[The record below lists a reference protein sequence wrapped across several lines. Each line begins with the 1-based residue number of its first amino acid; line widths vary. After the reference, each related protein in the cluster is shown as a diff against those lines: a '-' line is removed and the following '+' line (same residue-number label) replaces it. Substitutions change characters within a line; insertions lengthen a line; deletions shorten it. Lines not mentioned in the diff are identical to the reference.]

1 MTEKKIPSE
10 LGTQPVGKL
19 LRQYAVPSIVAM
31 LASSLYNIVDSV
43 FIGHGVDAL
52 ALSGLAVT
60 FPLMNIS
67 TAFGAMVGMGSS
79 TLISVKLGQKD
90 YDTAQQ
96 ILGNAVVMNVVMGVI
111 FGIFALL
118 FLDPILYFFGASDA
132 TISYARE
139 YMQIILLGNVFTHLY
154 FGFNALL
161 RAMGHPK
168 MAMTATIATV
178 ILNTVLDPL
187 FIFKTITIN
196 FDRIFGYLL
205 PDIISDSINFGIIQF
220 SGAGWGIRGAAIA
233 TILAQCIAL
242 TYQVFVMSD
251 KREFIHFKRGIYKL
265 KNYIVKEVLTIGL
278 SPCLMNLASCLVVI
292 FINRGLAE
300 YGGDYA
306 VGAYGIVHKMT
317 FIFVMIVMGF
327 NQAMQPIAGYN
338 YGAKAYD
345 RVTKVLKIT
354 IGLATIVTTLA
365 FVVGEFFPEYVA
377 LIFTS
382 DEKMIEMAVTG
393 MRYNCL
399 LFPIVGFQMV
409 AGNFFQSI
417 AQPGK
422 AIFLS
427 LSRQLLFLVPF
438 ILIFPHFWGIDGV
451 WISLPASDLVSSITA
466 AVMLGMFFRKHRK

>member
-10 LGTQPVGKL
+10 LGTRPVGEL
-19 LRQYAVPSIVAM
+19 LKQYAIPSIIAM
-31 LASSLYNIVDSV
+31 LASSLYNIVDSI
-43 FIGHGVDAL
+43 FIGHGVNAL
-52 ALSGLAVT
+52 ALSGLAAT

-90 YDTAQQ
+90 YKTAQQ
-96 ILGNAVVMNVVMGVI
+96 ILGNAVVMNVVMGFI
-111 FGIFALL
+111 FGLVALL
-118 FLDPILYFFGASDA
+118 FLDPILLAFGATDA
-132 TISYARE
+132 TIEYARD
-139 YMQIILLGNVFTHLY
+139 YMQIILLGNIFTHMY

-168 MAMTATIATV
+168 MAMKATIATV
-178 ILNTVLDPL
+178 IINTILDPL
-187 FIFKTITIN
+187 LIFDTIN
-196 FDRIFGYLL
+196 LGFVQFD
-205 PDIISDSINFGIIQF
+205 
-220 SGAGWGIRGAAIA
+220 GAGWGIRGAAIA
-233 TILAQCIAL
+233 TVLAQCISL
-242 TYQVFVMSD
+242 IWQVRVMSD
-251 KREFIHFKRGIYKL
+251 KREFIHFKRGIYHL

-278 SPCLMNLASCLVVI
+278 SPCLMNLASCFVVI
-292 FINRGLAE
+292 FINRGLLS

-327 NQAMQPIAGYN
+327 TQGMQPIAGYN

-354 IGLATIVTTLA
+354 ITLATIVTTLA
-365 FVVGEFFPEYVA
+365 FVIGEFCPEYVA
-377 LIFTS
+377 RIFTS
-382 DEKMIEMAVTG
+382 DEKMIEMAVVG

-422 AIFLS
+422 SIFLS

-438 ILIFPHFWGIDGV
+438 IIIFPHFWGIDGV
-451 WISLPASDLVSSITA
+451 WVSLPASDLVSSVIA
-466 AVMLGMFFRKHRK
+466 AIMLGQYFKKHKM

>member
-1 MTEKKIPSE
+1 MAEKKIPSE
-10 LGTQPVGKL
+10 LGTRPVGEL
-19 LRQYAVPSIVAM
+19 LRQYALPSIIAM
-31 LASSLYNIVDSV
+31 LASSLYNIVDSI

-67 TAFGAMVGMGSS
+67 TAFGAMVGVGSS

-90 YDTAQQ
+90 YKIAEK
-96 ILGNAVVMNVVMGVI
+96 ILGNAVVMNVVMGVV
-111 FGIFALL
+111 FGAIALL

-132 TISYARE
+132 TIGYARD
-139 YMQIILLGNVFTHLY
+139 YMQIILLGNVVTHMY

-168 MAMTATIATV
+168 MAMKATIATV
-178 ILNTVLDPL
+178 ILNTILDPL
-187 FIFKTITIN
+187 FIFDTIN
-196 FDRIFGYLL
+196 LGFV
-205 PDIISDSINFGIIQF
+205 QF

-233 TILAQCIAL
+233 TVLAQFISFIWQL
-242 TYQVFVMSD
+242 RVLSD
-251 KREFIHFKRGIYKL
+251 KREFIHLKRGIYRL
-265 KNYIVKEVLTIGL
+265 NGYIVREMLTIGL
-278 SPCLMNLASCLVVI
+278 SPCLMNLASCFVVI
-292 FINRGLAE
+292 FINRGLTS

-327 NQAMQPIAGYN
+327 NQGMQPIAGYN

-345 RVTKVLKIT
+345 RVTKVLKTT
-354 IGLATIVTTLA
+354 IFLATGVTTLA
-365 FVVGEFFPEYVA
+365 FVIGEFFPEYVA
-377 LIFTS
+377 RIFTS
-382 DEKMIEMAVTG
+382 DEKMIEMAVVG

-409 AGNFFQSI
+409 TGNFFQSI

-438 ILIFPHFWGIDGV
+438 IVIFPHFWGINGV
-451 WISLPASDLVSSITA
+451 WISLPASDLVSSVISA
-466 AVMLGMFFRKHRK
+466 CLLANYFRKHKM

>member
-10 LGTQPVGKL
+10 LGTRPVGEL
-19 LRQYAVPSIVAM
+19 LRQYALPSIIAM
-31 LASSLYNIVDSV
+31 LASSLYNIVDSI

-67 TAFGAMVGMGSS
+67 TAFGAMVGMGSA

-90 YDTAQQ
+90 YQIAEK
-96 ILGNAVVMNVVMGVI
+96 ILGNAVVMNIAMGVV
-111 FGIFALL
+111 FAVVSLL
-118 FLDPILYFFGASDA
+118 FLDPILYFFGASEA
-132 TISYARE
+132 SISYARE
-139 YMQIILLGNVFTHLY
+139 YMQIILLGNVFTHMY

-168 MAMTATIATV
+168 MAMKATILTV
-178 ILNTVLDPL
+178 VLNTVLDPL
-187 FIFKTITIN
+187 FIFETIN
-196 FDRIFGYLL
+196 LGFV
-205 PDIISDSINFGIIQF
+205 QF
-220 SGAGWGIRGAAIA
+220 SGFGWGIRGAAIA
-233 TILAQCIAL
+233 TILAQCISL
-242 TYQVFVMSD
+242 VWQVRVMSD
-251 KREFIHFKRGIYKL
+251 KRELIHFKRGIYRL
-265 KNYIVKEVLTIGL
+265 KSYIVKEVLTIGL
-278 SPCLMNLASCLVVI
+278 SPCLMNLASCFVVI

-327 NQAMQPIAGYN
+327 TQGMQPIAGYN

-354 IGLATIVTTLA
+354 IALATGVTTLA
-365 FVVGEFFPEYVA
+365 FVIGEFCPGAVA
-377 LIFTS
+377 RIFTS
-382 DEKMIEMAVTG
+382 DEQMIEMAVVG

-409 AGNFFQSI
+409 TGNFFQSI

-422 AIFLS
+422 SIFLS

-438 ILIFPHFWGIDGV
+438 IIIFPHFWGINGV
-451 WISLPASDLVSSITA
+451 WASLPASDLVSSVISA
-466 AVMLGMFFRKHRK
+466 CLLGHYFRKHKM

>member
-1 MTEKKIPSE
+1 MSEKKIPSE

-19 LRQYAVPSIVAM
+19 LKQYALPSIIAM
-31 LASSLYNIVDSV
+31 LASSLYNIVDSI

-90 YDTAQQ
+90 YGTAQS
-96 ILGNAVVMNVVMGVI
+96 ILGNAVVMNILMGVI
-111 FGIFALL
+111 FAAISLI
-118 FLDPILYFFGASDA
+118 FLDPILYFFGASEA
-132 TISYARE
+132 TIGYARD
-139 YMQIILLGNVFTHLY
+139 YMVIILLGNIITHMY

-168 MAMTATIATV
+168 MAMKATIATV
-178 ILNTVLDPL
+178 FVNTVLDPL
-187 FIFKTITIN
+187 LIFDTIN
-196 FDRIFGYLL
+196 LGFVE
-205 PDIISDSINFGIIQF
+205 F

-233 TILAQCIAL
+233 TVAAQCISL
-242 TYQVFVMSD
+242 VWQVRVMSD
-251 KREFIHFKRGIYKL
+251 KRELLHFRRGIYKL
-265 KNYIVKEVLTIGL
+265 KSYIVKEVLTIGL
-278 SPCLMNLASCLVVI
+278 PPCLMNLASCFVVI
-292 FINRGLAE
+292 FINRGLTT

-327 NQAMQPIAGYN
+327 QQAMQPIAGYN

-354 IGLATIVTTLA
+354 IALATCVTTLA
-365 FVVGEFFPEYVA
+365 FVIGEFFPEYVA

-382 DEKMIEMAVTG
+382 DAQMIEMAVVG

-409 AGNFFQSI
+409 TGSFFQSI

-438 ILIFPHFWGIDGV
+438 IIIFPHFWGINGV
-451 WISLPASDLVSSITA
+451 WVSLPASDLVSSIITS
-466 AVMLGMFFRKHRK
+466 VLLTNYFRKHKV

>member
-1 MTEKKIPSE
+1 MTDKKIPSE
-10 LGTQPVGKL
+10 LGTKPVGKL
-19 LRQYAVPSIVAM
+19 LKQYALPSIIAM
-31 LASSLYNIVDSV
+31 LASSLYNIVDSI

-67 TAFGAMVGMGSS
+67 TAFGAMVGMGSA

-90 YDTAQQ
+90 YGTAQN
-96 ILGNAVVMNVVMGVI
+96 ILGNAVVMNILMGVV
-111 FGIFALL
+111 FAAISLL
-118 FLDPILYFFGASDA
+118 FLDPILYFFGASES
-132 TISYARE
+132 TIGYARD
-139 YMQIILLGNVFTHLY
+139 YMMIILLGNVITHMY

-168 MAMTATIATV
+168 MAMKATIATV
-178 ILNTVLDPL
+178 LVNTVLDPL
-187 FIFKTITIN
+187 LIFETIDLG
-196 FDRIFGYLL
+196 FVKFA
-205 PDIISDSINFGIIQF
+205 
-220 SGAGWGIRGAAIA
+220 GAGWGIRGAAIA
-233 TILAQCIAL
+233 TVLAQCISL
-242 TYQVFVMSD
+242 VWQTRVMSD
-251 KREFIHFKRGIYKL
+251 KNELIHFKRGIYKL
-265 KNYIVKEVLTIGL
+265 KSYIVKEVLTIGL
-278 SPCLMNLASCLVVI
+278 PPCLMNLASCFVVI
-292 FINRGLAE
+292 FINRGLTS

-327 NQAMQPIAGYN
+327 QQAMQPIAGYN

-354 IGLATIVTTLA
+354 IALATGVTTLA
-365 FVVGEFFPEYVA
+365 FVIGEFFPEYVA
-377 LIFTS
+377 RVFTS
-382 DEKMIEMAVTG
+382 DAQMIEMAVVG

-409 AGNFFQSI
+409 TGSFFQSI

-422 AIFLS
+422 SIFLS

-438 ILIFPHFWGIDGV
+438 IIIFPHFWGINGV
-451 WISLPASDLVSSITA
+451 WISLPASDFVSSIFSA
-466 AVMLGMFFRKHRK
+466 CLLGHYFRKHKM

>member
-1 MTEKKIPSE
+1 MSEKKIPSE
-10 LGTQPVGKL
+10 LGTRPVGEL
-19 LRQYAVPSIVAM
+19 LRQYALPSIIAM
-31 LASSLYNIVDSV
+31 LASSLYNIVDSI

-67 TAFGAMVGMGSS
+67 TAFGAMVGMGSA

-90 YDTAQQ
+90 YQIAEK
-96 ILGNAVVMNVVMGVI
+96 ILGNAVVLNIAMGVV
-111 FGIFALL
+111 FAIASLL

-132 TISYARE
+132 SISYARE
-139 YMQIILLGNVFTHLY
+139 YMQIILLGNVFTHMY

-168 MAMTATIATV
+168 MAMRATILTV
-178 ILNTVLDPL
+178 IVNTILDPL
-187 FIFKTITIN
+187 FIFDTIDLG
-196 FDRIFGYLL
+196 FV
-205 PDIISDSINFGIIQF
+205 QF

-233 TILAQCIAL
+233 TILAQCISL
-242 TYQVFVMSD
+242 VWQVRVMSD
-251 KREFIHFKRGIYKL
+251 KRELIHFKRGIYRL
-265 KNYIVKEVLTIGL
+265 NSYIVKEVLTIGL
-278 SPCLMNLASCLVVI
+278 SPCLMNLASCFVVI

-327 NQAMQPIAGYN
+327 TQGMQPIAGYN

-354 IGLATIVTTLA
+354 IALATGVTTLA
-365 FVVGEFFPEYVA
+365 FVIGEFCPEIVA
-377 LIFTS
+377 RIFTS
-382 DEKMIEMAVTG
+382 DEQMVEMAAVG

-422 AIFLS
+422 SIFLS

-438 ILIFPHFWGIDGV
+438 IIIFPHFWGINGV
-451 WISLPASDLVSSITA
+451 WASLPASDLVSSIITA
-466 AVMLGMFFRKHRK
+466 CMLGHYFKKHKM

>member
-10 LGTQPVGKL
+10 LGTRPVGEL
-19 LRQYAVPSIVAM
+19 LKQYAIPSIIAM
-31 LASSLYNIVDSV
+31 LASSLYNIVDSI
-43 FIGHGVDAL
+43 FIGHGVNAL
-52 ALSGLAVT
+52 ALSGLAAT

-90 YDTAQQ
+90 YKTAQQ
-96 ILGNAVVMNVVMGVI
+96 ILGNAVVMNVVMGFI
-111 FGIFALL
+111 FGLVALL
-118 FLDPILYFFGASDA
+118 FLDPILLAFGATDA
-132 TISYARE
+132 TIEYARD
-139 YMQIILLGNVFTHLY
+139 YMQIILLGNIFTHMY

-168 MAMTATIATV
+168 MAMKATIATV
-178 ILNTVLDPL
+178 IINTILDPL
-187 FIFKTITIN
+187 LIFDTIN
-196 FDRIFGYLL
+196 LGFVQFD
-205 PDIISDSINFGIIQF
+205 
-220 SGAGWGIRGAAIA
+220 GAGWGIRGAAIA
-233 TILAQCIAL
+233 TVLAQCISL
-242 TYQVFVMSD
+242 IWQVRVMSD
-251 KREFIHFKRGIYKL
+251 KREFIHFKRGIYHL
-265 KNYIVKEVLTIGL
+265 KSYIVKEVLTIGL
-278 SPCLMNLASCLVVI
+278 SPCLMNLASCFVVI
-292 FINRGLAE
+292 FINRGLLS

-327 NQAMQPIAGYN
+327 TQGMQPIAGYN

-354 IGLATIVTTLA
+354 IALATIVTTLA
-365 FVVGEFFPEYVA
+365 FVIGEFCPEYVA
-377 LIFTS
+377 RIFTS
-382 DEKMIEMAVTG
+382 DEKMIEMAVVG

-422 AIFLS
+422 SIFLS

-438 ILIFPHFWGIDGV
+438 IIIFPHFWGIDGV
-451 WISLPASDLVSSITA
+451 WVSLPASDLVSSVIA
-466 AVMLGMFFRKHRK
+466 AIMLGQYFKKHKM

>member
-10 LGTQPVGKL
+10 LGTRPVGEL
-19 LRQYAVPSIVAM
+19 LKQYAIPSIIAM
-31 LASSLYNIVDSV
+31 LASSLYNIVDSI
-43 FIGHGVDAL
+43 FIGHGVNAL
-52 ALSGLAVT
+52 ALSGLAAT

-90 YDTAQQ
+90 YKTAQQ
-96 ILGNAVVMNVVMGVI
+96 ILGNAVVMNVVMGFI
-111 FGIFALL
+111 FGLVALL
-118 FLDPILYFFGASDA
+118 FLDPILLAFGATDA
-132 TISYARE
+132 TIEYARD
-139 YMQIILLGNVFTHLY
+139 YMQIILLGNIFTHMY

-168 MAMTATIATV
+168 MAMKATIATV
-178 ILNTVLDPL
+178 IINTILDPL
-187 FIFKTITIN
+187 LIFDTIN
-196 FDRIFGYLL
+196 LGFVQFD
-205 PDIISDSINFGIIQF
+205 
-220 SGAGWGIRGAAIA
+220 GAGWGIRVAAIA
-233 TILAQCIAL
+233 TVLAQCISL
-242 TYQVFVMSD
+242 IWQVRVMSD
-251 KREFIHFKRGIYKL
+251 KREFIHFKRGIYHL
-265 KNYIVKEVLTIGL
+265 KSYIVKEVLTIGL
-278 SPCLMNLASCLVVI
+278 SPCLMNLASCFVVI
-292 FINRGLAE
+292 FINRGLLS

-327 NQAMQPIAGYN
+327 TQGMQPIAGYN

-354 IGLATIVTTLA
+354 ITLATIVTTLA
-365 FVVGEFFPEYVA
+365 FVIGEFCPEYVA
-377 LIFTS
+377 RIFTS
-382 DEKMIEMAVTG
+382 DEKMIEMAVVG

-422 AIFLS
+422 SIFLS

-438 ILIFPHFWGIDGV
+438 IIIFPHFWGIDGV
-451 WISLPASDLVSSITA
+451 WVSLPASDLVSSVIA
-466 AVMLGMFFRKHRK
+466 AIMLGQYFKKHKM

>member
-1 MTEKKIPSE
+1 MTKKKIPSE
-10 LGTQPVGKL
+10 LGTRPVGEL
-19 LRQYAVPSIVAM
+19 LRQYALPSIIAM
-31 LASSLYNIVDSV
+31 LASSLYNIVDSI

-67 TAFGAMVGMGSS
+67 TAFGAMVGMGSA

-90 YDTAQQ
+90 YQIAEK
-96 ILGNAVVMNVVMGVI
+96 ILGNAVVMNIAMGVV
-111 FGIFALL
+111 FAVVSLL
-118 FLDPILYFFGASDA
+118 FLDPILYFFGASSA
-132 TISYARE
+132 SISYARE
-139 YMQIILLGNVFTHLY
+139 YMQIILLGNVFTHMY

-168 MAMTATIATV
+168 MAMKATILTV
-178 ILNTVLDPL
+178 ILNTILDPL
-187 FIFKTITIN
+187 FIFDTIN
-196 FDRIFGYLL
+196 LGFV
-205 PDIISDSINFGIIQF
+205 QF
-220 SGAGWGIRGAAIA
+220 NGAGWGIRGAAIA
-233 TILAQCIAL
+233 TILSQCISL
-242 TYQVFVMSD
+242 VWQVRVMSD
-251 KREFIHFKRGIYKL
+251 KRELIHFKRGIYRL
-265 KNYIVKEVLTIGL
+265 KSYIVKEVLTIGL
-278 SPCLMNLASCLVVI
+278 SPCLMNLASCFVVI

-327 NQAMQPIAGYN
+327 TQGMQPIAGYN

-354 IGLATIVTTLA
+354 IALATGVTTLA
-365 FVVGEFFPEYVA
+365 FVIGEFCPEVVA
-377 LIFTS
+377 RIFTS
-382 DEKMIEMAVTG
+382 DEKMIEMAVVG

-422 AIFLS
+422 SIFLS

-438 ILIFPHFWGIDGV
+438 IIIFPHFWGINGV
-451 WISLPASDLVSSITA
+451 WASLPASDLVSSVISA
-466 AVMLGMFFRKHRK
+466 CLLGNYFRKHKM

>member
-10 LGTQPVGKL
+10 LGTRPVGEL
-19 LRQYAVPSIVAM
+19 LKQYAVPAIIAM
-31 LASSLYNIVDSV
+31 LASSLYNIVDSI

-67 TAFGAMVGMGSS
+67 TAFGAMVGVGSS

-90 YDTAQQ
+90 YKIAQQ
-96 ILGNAVVMNVVMGVI
+96 ILGNAVVMNVVMGII
-111 FGIFALL
+111 FGALSL
-118 FLDPILYFFGASDA
+118 VFLDPILYFFGASDA
-132 TISYARE
+132 SISYARE
-139 YMQIILLGNVFTHLY
+139 YMQIILWGNVFTHIY

-168 MAMTATIATV
+168 MAMKATITTV
-178 ILNTVLDPL
+178 IVNTVLDPL
-187 FIFKTITIN
+187 FIFDTIDLG
-196 FDRIFGYLL
+196 FV
-205 PDIISDSINFGIIQF
+205 QF

-233 TILAQCIAL
+233 TVLAQCTSLIWQL
-242 TYQVFVMSD
+242 RVLSD
-251 KREFIHFKRGIYKL
+251 KREFIHLKRGIYRL
-265 KNYIVKEVLTIGL
+265 KSYIVKEVLVIGL
-278 SPCLMNLASCLVVI
+278 SPCLMNLASCFVVI
-292 FINRGLAE
+292 FINRGLAD

-327 NQAMQPIAGYN
+327 TQGMQPIAGYN

-345 RVTKVLKIT
+345 RVNKVLRIT
-354 IGLATIVTTLA
+354 IALATAVTTLA
-365 FVVGEFFPEYVA
+365 FVIGEFFPGYVA
-377 LIFTS
+377 RIFTS
-382 DEKMIEMAVTG
+382 DEQMIEMAVVG

-399 LFPIVGFQMV
+399 MFPIVGFQMV

-438 ILIFPHFWGIDGV
+438 IIIFPHFWGIDGV
-451 WISLPASDLVSSITA
+451 WISLPASDLVSAITA
-466 AVMLGMFFRKHRK
+466 AIMLGYYFKTHKM

>member
-10 LGTQPVGKL
+10 LGTRPVGEL
-19 LRQYAVPSIVAM
+19 LRQYALPSIIAM
-31 LASSLYNIVDSV
+31 LASSLYNIVDSI
-43 FIGHGVDAL
+43 FIGHGVDAM

-90 YDTAQQ
+90 YKIAQQ
-96 ILGNAVVMNVVMGVI
+96 ILGNAVVMNIVMGVV
-111 FGIFALL
+111 FGVIALL
-118 FLDPILYFFGASDA
+118 FLDPILYFFGASEA
-132 TISYARE
+132 SIGYARD
-139 YMQIILLGNVFTHLY
+139 YMQIILLGNVFTHMY

-168 MAMTATIATV
+168 MAMKATIATV
-178 ILNTVLDPL
+178 IINTILEPL
-187 FIFKTITIN
+187 FIFDTIDLG
-196 FDRIFGYLL
+196 FV
-205 PDIISDSINFGIIQF
+205 QF

-233 TILAQCIAL
+233 TVLSQCISLAW
-242 TYQVFVMSD
+242 QVRVMSD
-251 KREFIHFKRGIYKL
+251 KRELIHFKRGIYRL
-265 KNYIVKEVLTIGL
+265 KSYIVKEVLTIGL
-278 SPCLMNLASCLVVI
+278 SPCLMNLASCFVVI
-292 FINRGLAE
+292 FINRGLAS

-327 NQAMQPIAGYN
+327 NQGMQPIAGYN

-345 RVTKVLKIT
+345 RVTKVLKTT
-354 IGLATIVTTLA
+354 IVLATGVTTLA
-365 FVVGEFFPEYVA
+365 FLIGEFCPELVA
-377 LIFTS
+377 RIFTS
-382 DEKMIEMAVTG
+382 DEKMIEMAAVG

-409 AGNFFQSI
+409 TGNFFQSI

-438 ILIFPHFWGIDGV
+438 IVIFPHFWGINGV
-451 WISLPASDLVSSITA
+451 WISLPASDLVSSVISGCLL
-466 AVMLGMFFRKHRK
+466 VHYFKKHKM

>member
-10 LGTQPVGKL
+10 LGTRPVGEL
-19 LRQYAVPSIVAM
+19 LRQYALPSIIAM
-31 LASSLYNIVDSV
+31 LASSLYNIVDSI
-43 FIGHGVDAL
+43 FIGHGVNAL
-52 ALSGLAVT
+52 ALSGLAAT

-90 YDTAQQ
+90 YKTAQQ
-96 ILGNAVVMNVVMGVI
+96 ILGNAVVMNIVMGLI
-111 FGIFALL
+111 FGAIALIFI
-118 FLDPILYFFGASDA
+118 DPILFAFGATDT
-132 TISYARE
+132 TIEYARD
-139 YMQIILLGNVFTHLY
+139 YMQIILLGNIFTHMY

-168 MAMTATIATV
+168 MAMKATIATV
-178 ILNTVLDPL
+178 IINTILDPL
-187 FIFKTITIN
+187 FIFDTIDLG
-196 FDRIFGYLL
+196 F
-205 PDIISDSINFGIIQF
+205 IQF
-220 SGAGWGIRGAAIA
+220 NGAGWGIRGAAIA
-233 TILAQCIAL
+233 TVLAQCISL
-242 TYQVFVMSD
+242 VWQVRVMSD
-251 KREFIHFKRGIYKL
+251 KRELIHFKRGIYRL
-265 KNYIVKEVLTIGL
+265 KSYIVKEVLTIGL

-292 FINRGLAE
+292 FINRGLLN

-327 NQAMQPIAGYN
+327 TQGMQPIAGYN

-354 IGLATIVTTLA
+354 IALATIVTTLA
-365 FVVGEFFPEYVA
+365 FVIGEFFPEYVA
-377 LIFTS
+377 RIFTS
-382 DEKMIEMAVTG
+382 DTKMIEMAVVG

-399 LFPIVGFQMV
+399 VFPIVGFQMV

-422 AIFLS
+422 SIFLS
-427 LSRQLLFLVPF
+427 LSRQLLFLIPF
-438 ILIFPHFWGIDGV
+438 IIIFPHFWGIDGV
-451 WISLPASDLVSSITA
+451 WVSLPASDLVSSIIA
-466 AVMLGMFFRKHRK
+466 AIMLGQYFKKHKM

>member
-10 LGTQPVGKL
+10 LGTRPVGEL
-19 LRQYAVPSIVAM
+19 LKQYAIPSIIAM
-31 LASSLYNIVDSV
+31 LASSLYNIVDSI
-43 FIGHGVDAL
+43 FIGHGVNAL
-52 ALSGLAVT
+52 ALSGLAAT

-90 YDTAQQ
+90 YKTAQE
-96 ILGNAVVMNVVMGVI
+96 ILGNAVVMNVVMGFI
-111 FGIFALL
+111 FGLVALL
-118 FLDPILYFFGASDA
+118 FLDPILLAFGATDA
-132 TISYARE
+132 TIEYARD
-139 YMQIILLGNVFTHLY
+139 YMQIILLGNIFTHMY

-168 MAMTATIATV
+168 MAMKATIATV
-178 ILNTVLDPL
+178 IINTILDPL
-187 FIFKTITIN
+187 LIFDTIN
-196 FDRIFGYLL
+196 LGFVQFD
-205 PDIISDSINFGIIQF
+205 
-220 SGAGWGIRGAAIA
+220 GAGWGIRGAAIA
-233 TILAQCIAL
+233 TVLAQCISL
-242 TYQVFVMSD
+242 IWQVRVMSD
-251 KREFIHFKRGIYKL
+251 KREFIHFKRGIYHL
-265 KNYIVKEVLTIGL
+265 KSYIVKEVLTIGL
-278 SPCLMNLASCLVVI
+278 SPCLMNLASCFVVI
-292 FINRGLAE
+292 FINRGLLS

-327 NQAMQPIAGYN
+327 TQGMQPIAGYN

-354 IGLATIVTTLA
+354 ITLATIVTTLA
-365 FVVGEFFPEYVA
+365 FVIGEFCPEYVA
-377 LIFTS
+377 RIFTS
-382 DEKMIEMAVTG
+382 DEKMIEMAVVG

-422 AIFLS
+422 SIFLS

-438 ILIFPHFWGIDGV
+438 IIIFPHFWGIDGV
-451 WISLPASDLVSSITA
+451 WVSLPASDLVSSVIA
-466 AVMLGMFFRKHRK
+466 AIMLGQYFKKHKM

>member
-1 MTEKKIPSE
+1 MTKKKIPSE
-10 LGTQPVGKL
+10 LGTHPVGEL
-19 LRQYAVPSIVAM
+19 LRQYALPSIIAM
-31 LASSLYNIVDSV
+31 LASSLYNIVDSI

-67 TAFGAMVGMGSS
+67 TAFGAMVGMGSA

-90 YDTAQQ
+90 YQIAEK
-96 ILGNAVVMNVVMGVI
+96 ILGNAVVMNIAMGVV
-111 FGIFALL
+111 FAVVSLL
-118 FLDPILYFFGASDA
+118 FLDPILYFFGASPA
-132 TISYARE
+132 SISYARE
-139 YMQIILLGNVFTHLY
+139 YMQIILLGNVFTHMY

-168 MAMTATIATV
+168 MAMKATILTV
-178 ILNTVLDPL
+178 ILNTILDPL
-187 FIFKTITIN
+187 FIFDTIN
-196 FDRIFGYLL
+196 LGFV
-205 PDIISDSINFGIIQF
+205 QF
-220 SGAGWGIRGAAIA
+220 NGAGWGIRGAAIA
-233 TILAQCIAL
+233 TILSQCISL
-242 TYQVFVMSD
+242 VWQVRVMSD
-251 KREFIHFKRGIYKL
+251 KRELIHFKRGIYRL
-265 KNYIVKEVLTIGL
+265 KSYIVKEVLTIGL
-278 SPCLMNLASCLVVI
+278 SPCLMNLASCFVVI

-327 NQAMQPIAGYN
+327 TQGMQPIAGYN

-354 IGLATIVTTLA
+354 IALATGVTTLA
-365 FVVGEFFPEYVA
+365 FVIGEFCPGVVA
-377 LIFTS
+377 RIFTS
-382 DEKMIEMAVTG
+382 DEKMIEMAVVG

-422 AIFLS
+422 SIFLS

-438 ILIFPHFWGIDGV
+438 IIIFPHFWGIDGV
-451 WISLPASDLVSSITA
+451 WVSLPASDLVSSIISA
-466 AVMLGMFFRKHRK
+466 CMLGHYFKKHKM

>member
-19 LRQYAVPSIVAM
+19 LKKYALPSIIAM
-31 LASSLYNIVDSV
+31 LASSLYNIVDSI

-67 TAFGAMVGMGSS
+67 TAFGAMVGMGSA

-90 YDTAQQ
+90 YGTAQH
-96 ILGNAVVMNVVMGVI
+96 ILGNAVVMNVLMGVV
-111 FGIFALL
+111 FAAISLL
-118 FLDPILYFFGASDA
+118 FLDPILYFFGASES
-132 TISYARE
+132 TIGYARD
-139 YMQIILLGNVFTHLY
+139 YMVIILLGNVITHMY

-168 MAMTATIATV
+168 MAMKATIATV
-178 ILNTVLDPL
+178 LVNTVLDPL
-187 FIFKTITIN
+187 LIFETIDLG
-196 FDRIFGYLL
+196 FVK
-205 PDIISDSINFGIIQF
+205 F

-233 TILAQCIAL
+233 TVLAQCISL
-242 TYQVFVMSD
+242 VWQTRVMSD
-251 KREFIHFKRGIYKL
+251 KNELIHFKRGIYKL
-265 KNYIVKEVLTIGL
+265 KSYIVKEVLTIGL
-278 SPCLMNLASCLVVI
+278 PPCLMNLASCFVVI
-292 FINRGLAE
+292 FINRGLTS

-327 NQAMQPIAGYN
+327 QQAMQPIAGYN

-354 IGLATIVTTLA
+354 IALATGVTTLA
-365 FVVGEFFPEYVA
+365 FVIGEFFPEYVA
-377 LIFTS
+377 RIFTS
-382 DEKMIEMAVTG
+382 DAQMIEMAVVG

-399 LFPIVGFQMV
+399 LFPIVGFQMIT
-409 AGNFFQSI
+409 GSFFQSI

-422 AIFLS
+422 SIFLS

-438 ILIFPHFWGIDGV
+438 IIIFPHFWGINGV
-451 WISLPASDLVSSITA
+451 WISLPASDFVSSIFSA
-466 AVMLGMFFRKHRK
+466 CLLGHYFKKHKM

>member
-1 MTEKKIPSE
+1 MAEKKIPSE
-10 LGTQPVGKL
+10 LGTRPVGEL
-19 LRQYAVPSIVAM
+19 LKQYALPSIIAM
-31 LASSLYNIVDSV
+31 LASSLYNIVDSI
-43 FIGHGVDAL
+43 FIGHGVDAM

-67 TAFGAMVGMGSS
+67 TAFGAMVGMGSA

-90 YDTAQQ
+90 YQIAEK
-96 ILGNAVVMNVVMGVI
+96 ILGNAVVLNIAMGVV
-111 FGIFALL
+111 FAVVSLL
-118 FLDPILYFFGASDA
+118 FLDPILYFFGASEA
-132 TISYARE
+132 SISYARE
-139 YMQIILLGNVFTHLY
+139 YMQIILLGNLFTHMY

-168 MAMTATIATV
+168 MAMRATILTV
-178 ILNTVLDPL
+178 ILNTILDPL
-187 FIFKTITIN
+187 FIFDTIN
-196 FDRIFGYLL
+196 LGFV
-205 PDIISDSINFGIIQF
+205 QF
-220 SGAGWGIRGAAIA
+220 NGAGWGIRGAAIA
-233 TILAQCIAL
+233 TILAQCVSL
-242 TYQVFVMSD
+242 VWQVRVMSD
-251 KREFIHFKRGIYKL
+251 KRELIHFKRGIYRL
-265 KNYIVKEVLTIGL
+265 NSYIVKEVLTIGL
-278 SPCLMNLASCLVVI
+278 SPCLMNLASCFVVI
-292 FINRGLAE
+292 FINRGLAN

-327 NQAMQPIAGYN
+327 TQGMQPIAGYN

-354 IGLATIVTTLA
+354 ITLATIVTTLA
-365 FVVGEFFPEYVA
+365 FVIGEFCPGVVA
-377 LIFTS
+377 RIFTS
-382 DEKMIEMAVTG
+382 DEKMIEMAVVG

-422 AIFLS
+422 SIFLS

-438 ILIFPHFWGIDGV
+438 IIIFPHFWGIDGV
-451 WISLPASDLVSSITA
+451 WVSLPASDLVSSIISA
-466 AVMLGMFFRKHRK
+466 CMLGHYFKKHKM

>member
-1 MTEKKIPSE
+1 MSDKKIPSE

-19 LRQYAVPSIVAM
+19 LKQYALPSIIAM
-31 LASSLYNIVDSV
+31 LASSLYNIVDSI

-90 YDTAQQ
+90 YDTAQS
-96 ILGNAVVMNVVMGVI
+96 ILGNAVVMNILMGVI
-111 FGIFALL
+111 FAAISLI
-118 FLDPILYFFGASDA
+118 FLDPILYFFGASEA
-132 TISYARE
+132 TIGYARD
-139 YMQIILLGNVFTHLY
+139 YMVIILLGNIITHMY

-168 MAMTATIATV
+168 MAMKATIATV
-178 ILNTVLDPL
+178 LVNTVLDPL
-187 FIFKTITIN
+187 LIFDTIN
-196 FDRIFGYLL
+196 LGFVE
-205 PDIISDSINFGIIQF
+205 F

-233 TILAQCIAL
+233 TVAAQCISL
-242 TYQVFVMSD
+242 VWQVRVMSD
-251 KREFIHFKRGIYKL
+251 KRELLHFRRGIYKL
-265 KNYIVKEVLTIGL
+265 KSYIVKEVLTIGL
-278 SPCLMNLASCLVVI
+278 PPCLMNLASCFVVI
-292 FINRGLAE
+292 FINRGLTT

-327 NQAMQPIAGYN
+327 QQAMQPIAGYN

-354 IGLATIVTTLA
+354 IALATCVTTLA
-365 FVVGEFFPEYVA
+365 FVIGEFFPEYVA

-382 DEKMIEMAVTG
+382 DAQMIEMAVIG

-409 AGNFFQSI
+409 TGSFFQSI

-438 ILIFPHFWGIDGV
+438 IIIFPHFWGINGV
-451 WISLPASDLVSSITA
+451 WISLPASDLVSSIITT
-466 AVMLGMFFRKHRK
+466 VLLTNYFRKHKV

>member
-1 MTEKKIPSE
+1 MAEKKIPSE
-10 LGTQPVGKL
+10 LGTRPVGEL
-19 LRQYAVPSIVAM
+19 LKQYALPSIIAM
-31 LASSLYNIVDSV
+31 LASSLYNIVDSI
-43 FIGHGVDAL
+43 FIGHGVDAM

-67 TAFGAMVGMGSS
+67 TAFGAMVGMGSA

-90 YDTAQQ
+90 YQIAEK
-96 ILGNAVVMNVVMGVI
+96 ILGNAVVLNIAMGVV
-111 FGIFALL
+111 FAVVSLL
-118 FLDPILYFFGASDA
+118 FLDPILYYFGASEA
-132 TISYARE
+132 SISYARE
-139 YMQIILLGNVFTHLY
+139 YMQIILLGNLFTHMY

-168 MAMTATIATV
+168 MAMRATILTV
-178 ILNTVLDPL
+178 IVNTILDPL
-187 FIFKTITIN
+187 FIFDTIN
-196 FDRIFGYLL
+196 LGFV
-205 PDIISDSINFGIIQF
+205 QF
-220 SGAGWGIRGAAIA
+220 NGAGWGIRGAAIA
-233 TILAQCIAL
+233 TILAQCISL
-242 TYQVFVMSD
+242 VWQVRVMSD
-251 KREFIHFKRGIYKL
+251 KRELIHFKRGIYRL
-265 KNYIVKEVLTIGL
+265 NNYIVKEVLTIGL
-278 SPCLMNLASCLVVI
+278 SPCLMNLASCFVVI
-292 FINRGLAE
+292 FINRGLAN

-327 NQAMQPIAGYN
+327 TQGMQPIAGYN

-354 IGLATIVTTLA
+354 ITLATIVTTLA
-365 FVVGEFFPEYVA
+365 FVIGGFCPGVVA
-377 LIFTS
+377 RIFTS
-382 DEKMIEMAVTG
+382 DEKMIEMAVVG

-422 AIFLS
+422 SIFLS

-438 ILIFPHFWGIDGV
+438 IIIFPHFWGIDGV
-451 WISLPASDLVSSITA
+451 WVSLPASDLVSSIISA
-466 AVMLGMFFRKHRK
+466 CMLGHYFKKHKM

>member
-10 LGTQPVGKL
+10 LGTRPVAEL
-19 LRQYAVPSIVAM
+19 LKQYAIPSIIAM
-31 LASSLYNIVDSV
+31 LASSLYNIVDSI
-43 FIGHGVDAL
+43 FIGHGVNAL
-52 ALSGLAVT
+52 ALSGLAAT

-90 YDTAQQ
+90 YKTAQQ
-96 ILGNAVVMNVVMGVI
+96 ILGNAVVMNVVMGFI
-111 FGIFALL
+111 FGLVALL
-118 FLDPILYFFGASDA
+118 FLDPILLTFGATDA
-132 TISYARE
+132 TIEYARD
-139 YMQIILLGNVFTHLY
+139 YMQIILLGNIFTHMY

-168 MAMTATIATV
+168 MAMKATIATV
-178 ILNTVLDPL
+178 IINTILDPL
-187 FIFKTITIN
+187 LIFDTIN
-196 FDRIFGYLL
+196 LGFVQFD
-205 PDIISDSINFGIIQF
+205 
-220 SGAGWGIRGAAIA
+220 GAGWGIRGAAIA
-233 TILAQCIAL
+233 TVLAQCISL
-242 TYQVFVMSD
+242 IWQVRVMSD
-251 KREFIHFKRGIYKL
+251 KREFIHFKRGIYHL
-265 KNYIVKEVLTIGL
+265 KSYIVKEVLTIGL
-278 SPCLMNLASCLVVI
+278 SPCLMNLASCFVVI
-292 FINRGLAE
+292 FINRGLLS

-327 NQAMQPIAGYN
+327 TQGMQPIAGYN

-354 IGLATIVTTLA
+354 ITLATIVTTLA
-365 FVVGEFFPEYVA
+365 FVIGEFCPEYVA
-377 LIFTS
+377 RIFTS
-382 DEKMIEMAVTG
+382 DEKMIEMAVVG

-422 AIFLS
+422 SIFLS

-438 ILIFPHFWGIDGV
+438 IIIFPHFWGIDGV
-451 WISLPASDLVSSITA
+451 WVSLPASDLVSSVIA
-466 AVMLGMFFRKHRK
+466 AIMLGQYFKKHKM

>member
-10 LGTQPVGKL
+10 LGTRPVGEL
-19 LRQYAVPSIVAM
+19 LRQYALPSIIAM
-31 LASSLYNIVDSV
+31 LASSLYNIVDSI
-43 FIGHGVDAL
+43 FIGHGVNAL
-52 ALSGLAVT
+52 ALSGLAAT

-90 YDTAQQ
+90 YKTAQQ
-96 ILGNAVVMNVVMGVI
+96 ILGNAVVMNIAMGVI
-111 FGIFALL
+111 FGAIALL
-118 FLDPILYFFGASDA
+118 FLDPILYAFGATDT
-132 TISYARE
+132 TIEYARD
-139 YMQIILLGNVFTHLY
+139 YMQIILWGNVCTHMY

-168 MAMTATIATV
+168 MAMKATIATV
-178 ILNTVLDPL
+178 ITNTILDPL
-187 FIFKTITIN
+187 FIFDTIDLG
-196 FDRIFGYLL
+196 F
-205 PDIISDSINFGIIQF
+205 IQF
-220 SGAGWGIRGAAIA
+220 NGMGWGIRGAAIA
-233 TILAQCIAL
+233 TVLAQCISL
-242 TYQVFVMSD
+242 VWQVRVMSD
-251 KREFIHFKRGIYKL
+251 SRELIHFKRGIYRL
-265 KNYIVKEVLTIGL
+265 KSYIVREVLTIGL
-278 SPCLMNLASCLVVI
+278 SPCLMNLASCFVVI
-292 FINRGLAE
+292 FINRGLLN

-327 NQAMQPIAGYN
+327 TQGMQPIAGYN

-345 RVTKVLKIT
+345 RVNKVLKIT
-354 IGLATIVTTLA
+354 IVLATGVTTLA
-365 FVVGEFFPEYVA
+365 FVIGQFFPEYVA
-377 LIFTS
+377 HIFTS
-382 DEKMIEMAVTG
+382 DEKMIEMAVVG

-422 AIFLS
+422 SIFLS

-438 ILIFPHFWGIDGV
+438 ILIFPHFWGINGV
-451 WISLPASDLVSSITA
+451 WVSLPASDLVSSIIA
-466 AVMLGMFFRKHRK
+466 ACLLGNYFKKHKM

>member
-1 MTEKKIPSE
+1 MGE
-10 LGTQPVGKL
+10 L
-19 LRQYAVPSIVAM
+19 LRQYALPSIIAM
-31 LASSLYNIVDSV
+31 LASSLYNIVDSI
-43 FIGHGVDAL
+43 FIGHGVDAM

-67 TAFGAMVGMGSS
+67 TAFGAMVGMGSA

-90 YDTAQQ
+90 YQIAEK
-96 ILGNAVVMNVVMGVI
+96 ILGNAVVMNIAMGVV
-111 FGIFALL
+111 FAIVSLL
-118 FLDPILYFFGASDA
+118 FLDPILYFFGASEA
-132 TISYARE
+132 SISYARE
-139 YMQIILLGNVFTHLY
+139 YMQIILIGNVFTHMY

-168 MAMTATIATV
+168 MAMRATILTV

-187 FIFKTITIN
+187 FIFETIN
-196 FDRIFGYLL
+196 LGFV
-205 PDIISDSINFGIIQF
+205 QF
-220 SGAGWGIRGAAIA
+220 NGFGWGIRGAAIA
-233 TILAQCIAL
+233 TILAQCISL
-242 TYQVFVMSD
+242 VWQVRVMSD
-251 KREFIHFKRGIYKL
+251 KRELIHFKRGIYRL
-265 KNYIVKEVLTIGL
+265 NNYIVKEVLTIGL
-278 SPCLMNLASCLVVI
+278 SPCLMNLASCFVVI

-327 NQAMQPIAGYN
+327 TQGMQPIAGYN

-354 IGLATIVTTLA
+354 IALATGVTTLA
-365 FVVGEFFPEYVA
+365 FVIGEFCPGVVA
-377 LIFTS
+377 RIFTS
-382 DEKMIEMAVTG
+382 DEQMIEMAVVG

-409 AGNFFQSI
+409 TGNFFQSI

-422 AIFLS
+422 SIFLS

-438 ILIFPHFWGIDGV
+438 IIIFPHFWGINGV
-451 WISLPASDLVSSITA
+451 WMSLPASDFVSSIISA
-466 AVMLGMFFRKHRK
+466 CLLGHYFRKHKM

>member
-10 LGTQPVGKL
+10 LGTRPIGEL
-19 LRQYAVPSIVAM
+19 LKQYALPSIIAM
-31 LASSLYNIVDSV
+31 LASSLYNIVDSI

-52 ALSGLAVT
+52 ALSGLAIT

-67 TAFGAMVGMGSS
+67 TAFGAMVGVGSS

-90 YDTAQQ
+90 YKTAQQ
-96 ILGNAVVMNVVMGVI
+96 ILGNAVVMNIVMGVV
-111 FGIFALL
+111 FGVIALL

-132 TISYARE
+132 TIGYARD
-139 YMQIILLGNVFTHLY
+139 YMQIILWGNVFTHMY

-168 MAMTATIATV
+168 MAMKATIATV
-178 ILNTVLDPL
+178 VVNTILDPL
-187 FIFKTITIN
+187 LIFDTIDLGFIEFN
-196 FDRIFGYLL
+196 
-205 PDIISDSINFGIIQF
+205 
-220 SGAGWGIRGAAIA
+220 GAGWGIRGAAIA
-233 TILAQCIAL
+233 TITAQCISL
-242 TYQVFVMSD
+242 VWQLRVLSD
-251 KREFIHFKRGIYKL
+251 KREFIHLKRGIYQL
-265 KNYIVKEVLTIGL
+265 KNYIVKEVLLIGL
-278 SPCLMNLASCLVVI
+278 SPCLMNLASCFVVI
-292 FINRGLAE
+292 FINRGLTG

-327 NQAMQPIAGYN
+327 TQGMQPIAGYN

-345 RVTKVLKIT
+345 RVTKVLKTT
-354 IGLATIVTTLA
+354 IAWATLVTTLA
-365 FVVGEFFPEYVA
+365 FVVGEFFPGYVA
-377 LIFTS
+377 RIFTS
-382 DEKMIEMAVTG
+382 DEKMIEMAVVG

-409 AGNFFQSI
+409 TGNFFQSI

-438 ILIFPHFWGIDGV
+438 IIIFPHFWGIDGV
-451 WISLPASDLVSSITA
+451 WISLPASDLVSSVIA
-466 AVMLGMFFRKHRK
+466 AIMLGNYFRKHKV

>member
-10 LGTQPVGKL
+10 LGTRPVGEL
-19 LRQYAVPSIVAM
+19 LKQYALPSIIAM
-31 LASSLYNIVDSV
+31 LASSLYNIVDSI

-52 ALSGLAVT
+52 ALSGLAIT

-67 TAFGAMVGMGSS
+67 TAFGAMVGVGSS

-90 YDTAQQ
+90 YKTAQQ

-111 FGIFALL
+111 FGALSLL

-132 TISYARE
+132 TISYARD
-139 YMQIILLGNVFTHLY
+139 YMQIILLGNVFTHMY

-168 MAMTATIATV
+168 MAMKATIATV
-178 ILNTVLDPL
+178 IVNTILDPL
-187 FIFKTITIN
+187 LIFDTIN
-196 FDRIFGYLL
+196 LGFIEF
-205 PDIISDSINFGIIQF
+205 N
-220 SGAGWGIRGAAIA
+220 GAGWGIRGAAIA
-233 TILAQCIAL
+233 TVTAQCISL
-242 TYQVFVMSD
+242 VWQLRVLSD
-251 KREFIHFKRGIYKL
+251 KREFIHLKRGIYQL
-265 KNYIVKEVLTIGL
+265 KNYIVKEVLLIGL
-278 SPCLMNLASCLVVI
+278 SPCLMNLASCFVVI
-292 FINRGLAE
+292 FINRGLTN

-327 NQAMQPIAGYN
+327 TQGMQPIAGYN

-354 IGLATIVTTLA
+354 IAWATVVTTLA
-365 FVVGEFFPEYVA
+365 FVAGEFIPEYVA
-377 LIFTS
+377 RIFTS
-382 DEKMIEMAVTG
+382 DEKMIEMAVVG

-409 AGNFFQSI
+409 TGNFFQSI

-438 ILIFPHFWGIDGV
+438 IIIFPHFWGIDGV
-451 WISLPASDLVSSITA
+451 WISLPASDLVSSVIA
-466 AVMLGMFFRKHRK
+466 AIMLGNYFRKHKV

>member
-1 MTEKKIPSE
+1 MTDKKIPSE
-10 LGTQPVGKL
+10 LGTKPVGKL
-19 LRQYAVPSIVAM
+19 LKQYALPSIIAM
-31 LASSLYNIVDSV
+31 LASSLYNIVDSI

-67 TAFGAMVGMGSS
+67 TAFGAMVGMGSA

-90 YDTAQQ
+90 YGTAQN
-96 ILGNAVVMNVVMGVI
+96 ILGNAVVMNILMGVV
-111 FGIFALL
+111 FAAISLL
-118 FLDPILYFFGASDA
+118 FLDPILYFFGASES
-132 TISYARE
+132 TIGYARD
-139 YMQIILLGNVFTHLY
+139 YMMIILLGNVITHMY

-168 MAMTATIATV
+168 MAMKATIATV
-178 ILNTVLDPL
+178 LVNTVLDPL
-187 FIFKTITIN
+187 LIFETIDLG
-196 FDRIFGYLL
+196 FVKFA
-205 PDIISDSINFGIIQF
+205 
-220 SGAGWGIRGAAIA
+220 GAGWGIRGAAIA
-233 TILAQCIAL
+233 TVLAQCISL
-242 TYQVFVMSD
+242 VWQTRVMSD
-251 KREFIHFKRGIYKL
+251 KNELIHFKRGIYKL
-265 KNYIVKEVLTIGL
+265 KSYIVKEVLTIGL
-278 SPCLMNLASCLVVI
+278 PPCLMNLASCFVVI
-292 FINRGLAE
+292 FINRGLTS

-327 NQAMQPIAGYN
+327 QQAMQPIAGYN

-354 IGLATIVTTLA
+354 IALATGVTTLA
-365 FVVGEFFPEYVA
+365 FVIGEFFPEYVA
-377 LIFTS
+377 RVFTS
-382 DEKMIEMAVTG
+382 DAQMIEMAVVG

-409 AGNFFQSI
+409 TGSFFQSI

-422 AIFLS
+422 SIFLS

-438 ILIFPHFWGIDGV
+438 IIIFPHFLGINGV
-451 WISLPASDLVSSITA
+451 WISLPASDFVSSIFSA
-466 AVMLGMFFRKHRK
+466 CLLVHYFKKHKM

>member
-1 MTEKKIPSE
+1 MSEKKIPSE

-19 LRQYAVPSIVAM
+19 LKQYALPSIIAM
-31 LASSLYNIVDSV
+31 LASSLYNIVDSI

-90 YDTAQQ
+90 YDTAQS
-96 ILGNAVVMNVVMGVI
+96 ILGNAVVMNILMGVI
-111 FGIFALL
+111 FAAISLI
-118 FLDPILYFFGASDA
+118 FLDPILYFFGASEA
-132 TISYARE
+132 TIGYARD
-139 YMQIILLGNVFTHLY
+139 YMVIILLGNIITHMY

-168 MAMTATIATV
+168 MAMKATIATV
-178 ILNTVLDPL
+178 LVNTVLDPL
-187 FIFKTITIN
+187 LIFDTIN
-196 FDRIFGYLL
+196 LGFVE
-205 PDIISDSINFGIIQF
+205 F

-233 TILAQCIAL
+233 TVAAQCISL
-242 TYQVFVMSD
+242 VWQVRVMSD
-251 KREFIHFKRGIYKL
+251 KRELLHFRRGIYKL
-265 KNYIVKEVLTIGL
+265 KSYIVKEVLTIGL
-278 SPCLMNLASCLVVI
+278 PPCLMNLASCFVVI
-292 FINRGLAE
+292 FINRGLTT

-327 NQAMQPIAGYN
+327 QQAMQPIAGYN

-354 IGLATIVTTLA
+354 IALATCVTTLA
-365 FVVGEFFPEYVA
+365 FVIGEFFPEYVA

-382 DEKMIEMAVTG
+382 DAQMIEMAVIG

-409 AGNFFQSI
+409 TGSFFQSI

-438 ILIFPHFWGIDGV
+438 IIIFPHFWGINGV
-451 WISLPASDLVSSITA
+451 WISLPASDLVSSIITS
-466 AVMLGMFFRKHRK
+466 VLLTNYFRKHKV

>member
-1 MTEKKIPSE
+1 MTKKKIPSE
-10 LGTQPVGKL
+10 LGTRPVGEL
-19 LRQYAVPSIVAM
+19 LRQYALPSIIAM
-31 LASSLYNIVDSV
+31 LASSLYNIVDSI

-67 TAFGAMVGMGSS
+67 TAFGAMVGMGSA

-90 YDTAQQ
+90 YQIAEK
-96 ILGNAVVMNVVMGVI
+96 ILGNAVVMNIAMGVV
-111 FGIFALL
+111 FAVVSLL
-118 FLDPILYFFGASDA
+118 FLDPILYFFGASSA
-132 TISYARE
+132 SISYARE
-139 YMQIILLGNVFTHLY
+139 YMQIILLGNVFTHMY

-168 MAMTATIATV
+168 MAMKATILTV
-178 ILNTVLDPL
+178 ILNTILDPL
-187 FIFKTITIN
+187 FIFENIN
-196 FDRIFGYLL
+196 LGFVQVNGL
-205 PDIISDSINFGIIQF
+205 
-220 SGAGWGIRGAAIA
+220 GWGIRGAAIA
-233 TILAQCIAL
+233 TILSQCISL
-242 TYQVFVMSD
+242 VWQVRVMSD
-251 KREFIHFKRGIYKL
+251 KRELIHFKRGIYRL
-265 KNYIVKEVLTIGL
+265 KSYIVKEVLTIGL
-278 SPCLMNLASCLVVI
+278 SPCLMNLASCFVVI

-327 NQAMQPIAGYN
+327 TQGMQPIAGYN

-354 IGLATIVTTLA
+354 IALATGVTTLA
-365 FVVGEFFPEYVA
+365 FVIGEFCPEVVA
-377 LIFTS
+377 RIFTS
-382 DEKMIEMAVTG
+382 DEQMIEMAVVG
-393 MRYNCL
+393 MRYNCV

-409 AGNFFQSI
+409 TGNFFQSI

-422 AIFLS
+422 SIFLS

-438 ILIFPHFWGIDGV
+438 IIIVPHFWGINGV
-451 WISLPASDLVSSITA
+451 WVSLPASDLVSSVISA
-466 AVMLGMFFRKHRK
+466 CLLGNYFRKHKM

>member
-10 LGTQPVGKL
+10 LGTRPVGEL
-19 LRQYAVPSIVAM
+19 LRQYALPSIIAM
-31 LASSLYNIVDSV
+31 LASSLYNIVDSI

-67 TAFGAMVGMGSS
+67 TAFGAMVGMGSA

-90 YDTAQQ
+90 YQIAEK
-96 ILGNAVVMNVVMGVI
+96 ILGNAVVLNIAMGVV
-111 FGIFALL
+111 FAIASLL

-132 TISYARE
+132 SISYARE
-139 YMQIILLGNVFTHLY
+139 YMQIILLGNVFTHMY

-168 MAMTATIATV
+168 MAMRATILTV
-178 ILNTVLDPL
+178 IVNTILDPL
-187 FIFKTITIN
+187 FIFDTIDLG
-196 FDRIFGYLL
+196 FV
-205 PDIISDSINFGIIQF
+205 QF

-233 TILAQCIAL
+233 TILAQCISL
-242 TYQVFVMSD
+242 VWQVRVMSD
-251 KREFIHFKRGIYKL
+251 KRELIHFKRGIYRL
-265 KNYIVKEVLTIGL
+265 NSYIVKEVLTIGL
-278 SPCLMNLASCLVVI
+278 SPCLMNLASCFVVI

-327 NQAMQPIAGYN
+327 TQGMQPIAGYN

-354 IGLATIVTTLA
+354 IALATGVTTLA
-365 FVVGEFFPEYVA
+365 FVIGEFCPEIVA
-377 LIFTS
+377 RIFTS
-382 DEKMIEMAVTG
+382 DEQMVEMAAVG

-422 AIFLS
+422 SIFLS

-438 ILIFPHFWGIDGV
+438 IIIFPHFWGINGV
-451 WISLPASDLVSSITA
+451 WASLPASDLVSSIITA
-466 AVMLGMFFRKHRK
+466 CMLGHYFKKHKM

>member
-10 LGTQPVGKL
+10 LGTRPVGEL
-19 LRQYAVPSIVAM
+19 LRQYALPSIIAM
-31 LASSLYNIVDSV
+31 LASSLYNIVDSI

-67 TAFGAMVGMGSS
+67 TAFGAMVGMGSA

-90 YDTAQQ
+90 YQIAEK
-96 ILGNAVVMNVVMGVI
+96 ILGNAVVMNIAMGVV
-111 FGIFALL
+111 FAVVSLL
-118 FLDPILYFFGASDA
+118 FLAPILYFFGASEA
-132 TISYARE
+132 SISYARE
-139 YMQIILLGNVFTHLY
+139 YMQIILLGNVFTHMY

-168 MAMTATIATV
+168 MAMKATILTV

-187 FIFKTITIN
+187 FIFETIN
-196 FDRIFGYLL
+196 LGFV
-205 PDIISDSINFGIIQF
+205 QF
-220 SGAGWGIRGAAIA
+220 SGFGWGIRGAAIA
-233 TILAQCIAL
+233 TILAQCISL
-242 TYQVFVMSD
+242 VWQVRVMSD
-251 KREFIHFKRGIYKL
+251 KRELIHFKRGIYRL
-265 KNYIVKEVLTIGL
+265 KSYIVKEVLTIGL
-278 SPCLMNLASCLVVI
+278 SPCLMNLASCFVVI

-306 VGAYGIVHKMT
+306 VGAYGIVPQMT
-317 FIFVMIVMGF
+317 FIFVMIVLGF
-327 NQAMQPIAGYN
+327 TQGMQPIAGYN

-354 IGLATIVTTLA
+354 IALATGVTTLA
-365 FVVGEFFPEYVA
+365 FVIGEFCPGAVA
-377 LIFTS
+377 RIFTS
-382 DEKMIEMAVTG
+382 DEQMIEMAVVG

-409 AGNFFQSI
+409 TGNFFQSI

-422 AIFLS
+422 SIFLS

-438 ILIFPHFWGIDGV
+438 IIIFPHFWGINGV
-451 WISLPASDLVSSITA
+451 WASLPASDLVSSVISA
-466 AVMLGMFFRKHRK
+466 CLLGHYFRKHKM